1 MFVRFDFSAPS
12 SFSIIGSCN
21 NTGNNSNTG
30 NNAATQS
37 SLTSAQKQA
46 RFSSKS
52 ISTDGAEG
60 RCLNEPKP
68 RPEPVANLASANETV
83 ASFLRSIAFK
93 EEDETSQSSSFET
106 PLTTVTYEVPQV
118 SLTSLFHMTCI

>member
-1 MFVRFDFSAPS
+1 V
-12 SFSIIGSCN
+12 
-21 NTGNNSNTG
+21 
-30 NNAATQS
+30 
-37 SLTSAQKQA
+37 TSAQKQA

-68 RPEPVANLASANETV
+68 KPELIANLSSANETV

-93 EEDETSQSSSFET
+93 EEDEMSQASSFET
-106 PLTTVTYEVPQV
+106 PMATVTFEAPQV
-118 SLTSLFHMTCI
+118 FFTF